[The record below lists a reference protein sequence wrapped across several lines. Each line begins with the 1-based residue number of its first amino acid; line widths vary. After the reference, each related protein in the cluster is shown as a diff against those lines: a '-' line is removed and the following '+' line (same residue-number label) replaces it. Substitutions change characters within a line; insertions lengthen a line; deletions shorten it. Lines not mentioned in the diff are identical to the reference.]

1 MSSIESN
8 FETELKTTAQQI
20 NELIRNDFFP
30 ETIRPEELRSA
41 VRAYPSMG
49 GKRLRPAL
57 LLWSCGLFGGNP
69 ANALPAAAA
78 VEIFHNWTLVHDDI
92 IDCDSF
98 RRGVPTSH
106 TEIARYAAAKFN
118 KDEATAQKYGNDIA
132 ILAGDAQQAWAVSM
146 LLRLTEKGIDPALV
160 IALCR
165 RMQEVL
171 NRELL
176 SGEAIDVQL
185 AMREIESV
193 NEEKVLH
200 MIGGK
205 TSALLAYS
213 VQCGAAIAK
222 NSADFDDPDQK
233 KLYEFATKLGLAYQ
247 LQDDLLGVYGEIEQ
261 FGKPLCSDF
270 KDKKPTLLYLEAQK
284 RLTGEDAKLLTAM
297 TGHPFYSS
305 NMVEMIRNLLDK
317 CGAAEAVRQ
326 RGKTLTEEALAA
338 LNLLPENRYRDLLEA
353 LAKSLLHRSI

>member
-1 MSSIESN
+1 MKTD
-8 FETELKTTAQQI
+8 FEMELKTAAQQV

-41 VRAYPSMG
+41 VRAYPSVG
-49 GKRLRPAL
+49 GKRLRPAM
-57 LLWSCGLFGGNP
+57 LLWSCGMFNGNP
-69 ANALPAAAA
+69 ATALPAAAA

-106 TEIARYAAAKFN
+106 TEIARYAAAKFG
-118 KDEATAQKYGNDIA
+118 KDERTAQKYGNDIA

-146 LLRLTEKGIDPALV
+146 LLRLTEKGVDPALV
-160 IALCR
+160 IALSR
-165 RMQEVL
+165 RMQDFL
-171 NRELL
+171 NRELI

-185 AMREIESV
+185 AMRDAASV

-200 MIGGK
+200 MIAGK

-222 NSADFDDPDQK
+222 NSADFENDPDQK
-233 KLYEFATKLGLAYQ
+233 LLFEFASKLGLAYQ

-270 KDKKPTLLYLEAQK
+270 KDRKPTLLYLEAK
-284 RLTGEDAKLLTAM
+284 RRLKDEDAEMLVSM
-297 TGHPFYSS
+297 TGCPFYSTQ
-305 NMVEMIRNLLDK
+305 MVDMIRDLLDR

-326 RGKTLTEEALAA
+326 RGKMLTEEALAA
-338 LNLLPENRYRDLLEA
+338 LKQLPANRYRDLLKT
-353 LAKSLLHRSI
+353 LTNVLLNRNI

>member
-1 MSSIESN
+1 MN
-8 FETELKTTAQQI
+8 DFKTELKSVARKI
-20 NELIRNDFFP
+20 NDMIRNDFFP
-30 ETIRPEELRSA
+30 ETIRPEELRDA

-57 LLWSCGLFGGNP
+57 LLWSCGLFNGNP
-69 ANALPAAAA
+69 ANAMHAAAA

-106 TEIARYAAAKFN
+106 TEIARYAAAKFST
-118 KDEATAQKYGNDIA
+118 DEATAKKYGNDIA

-146 LLRLTEKGIDPALV
+146 MLRLTEKGVNPALV

-165 RMQEVL
+165 RMQETL

-185 AMREIESV
+185 ALRDLDSV

-205 TSALLAYS
+205 TSALLTYC

-222 NSADFDDPDQK
+222 NSAEWDSDPDQK
-233 KLYEFATKLGLAYQ
+233 LLSDFSAKLGLAYQ
-247 LQDDLLGVYGEIEQ
+247 LQDDLLGVFGEIEQ

-270 KDKKPTLLYLEAQK
+270 KDRKPTLLYLEAQR

-297 TGHPFYSS
+297 TGQPFYSS
-305 NMVEMIRNLLDK
+305 KMVDMIRSLLTD
-317 CGAAEAVRQ
+317 CGAADAVRE
-326 RGKTLTEEALAA
+326 RGRKLTDEALTA
-338 LNLLPENRYRDLLEA
+338 LRALPENQYRDLLEE
-353 LAKSLLHRSI
+353 LAKTLLNRTI